1 MWSFRFSQYLFCF
14 WHPYRGI
21 PIWCP
26 IRGQSD
32 DTAQLGPVRAA
43 FREFYYLLVAQF
55 IFGQLTI
62 GHQKS
67 WRLKHL
73 EKVTHTVNN
82 QNDQSTFV
90 DHTHADTCLC
100 RPQTYVWHGNLHVRH
115 KRYEMHG
122 FSMLIIYR
130 QCKAQYGT
138 SPTVECKSSQDCS
151 LRSTKCPEHDCLRGR
166 EGRSFCTWQVYR
178 K

>member
-1 MWSFRFSQYLFCF
+1 MMPNQGSEWRHSPCQDQSEPPSVSFT
-14 WHPYRGI
+14 I
-21 PIWCP
+21 
-26 IRGQSD
+26 
-32 DTAQLGPVRAA
+32 
-43 FREFYYLLVAQF
+43 YLLLS
-55 IFGQLTI
+55 IFLASWPLAIKRVGGSSI
-62 GHQKS
+62 YRKS
-67 WRLKHL
+67 DN
-73 EKVTHTVNN
+73 TVNS
-82 QNDQSTFV
+82 QNDQSPSV
-90 DHTHADTCLC
+90 DHTHADTRLC

-115 KRYEMHG
+115 ERYKMHG